1 VLDGWGLADPG
12 PGNAVS
18 LARTPVFD
26 ELWASH
32 PHTTLT
38 ASGRAVGLPEG
49 QMGNSEVGHLNLGA
63 GAVIRQDL
71 TRIND
76 AVLDGVLSENPAI
89 VHALTCSERV
99 HLIGLVSDGGVH
111 SSLGHLEALLE
122 LAGRLSVRDLVI
134 HCFTDGRDTPPE
146 SGVEHIALLERW
158 CGELWQPG
166 RSRETLAFGER
177 PRFGQRSRVRI
188 GSVVGRWY
196 AMDRDRRWER
206 IQAAYDLLVHGRA
219 LHHED
224 TALQA
229 VRHAYERG
237 ETDEFIAPTTVG
249 EEALIRPWDSVLCF
263 NFRPDRMREI
273 VRALA
278 EPGFG
283 DPPADGDPSAGGG
296 SAPRGSAGRSGGSAG
311 RGGSAA
317 EGGSAPGAS
326 MAGELLP
333 GWEGR
338 RGIEPV
344 DQLTTLTEYEEEW
357 DYPIAFP
364 PQRPTVTLAG
374 VLATARAS
382 QLHVAETE
390 KYAHVTY
397 FFNGGDEAPYDG
409 ERREL
414 APSVRD
420 VPTYDLSP
428 EMSARAVTDRFLAAW
443 REHPEGG
450 FRFSVINFANPDMVG
465 HTGVIPAA
473 VHAIETV
480 DTCLREVVDAV
491 LAAGGACLIT
501 ADHGNAE
508 HMLEPDGSPNT
519 AHTSNPVP
527 LILTLDGVRLLQG
540 EGILADVAPTVLALL
555 GIPQP
560 EEMSGRSLIL

>member
-1 VLDGWGLADPG
+1 MSEDPPTLPLPCVCLVVLDGWGLAGPG

-26 ELWASH
+26 ELWGSY

-111 SSLGHLEALLE
+111 SSLGHLQALLE

-146 SGVEHIALLERW
+146 SGLEHVALLERW
-158 CGELWQPG
+158 CLELWPPG
-166 RSRETLAFGER
+166 RSRETPASGEH
-177 PRFGQRSRVRI
+177 PRFSQRSRVRI

-219 LHHED
+219 PHHEA
-224 TALQA
+224 TAVQA
-229 VRHAYERG
+229 VQHAYERG

-283 DPPADGDPSAGGG
+283 
-296 SAPRGSAGRSGGSAG
+296 
-311 RGGSAA
+311 
-317 EGGSAPGAS
+317 EG
-326 MAGELLP
+326 EEQLP

-357 DYPIAFP
+357 DYPVAFP
-364 PQRPTVTLAG
+364 PQRPAVTLAG

-473 VHAIETV
+473 VRAIETV
-480 DTCLREVVDAV
+480 DTCLREVLDVV

-508 HMLEPDGSPNT
+508 HMLQPDGSPNT

-527 LILTLDGVRLLQG
+527 LIVTLHGVRLLQG
-540 EGILADVAPTVLALL
+540 EGILADVAPSVLALL